1 MRHFESEHDAGL
13 DSGHC
18 EHCGKY
24 KIEHGEDGICLAT
37 TSFTKPQRKLVEAL
51 IMQMANQCGRAI
63 NANAPDIQALDERP
77 RETYTDEK
85 PDVFFPYVAQA
96 ILEGIIEEL
105 QSRV

>member
-37 TSFTKPQRKLVEAL
+37 T
-51 IMQMANQCGRAI
+51 
-63 NANAPDIQALDERP
+63 
-77 RETYTDEK
+77 
-85 PDVFFPYVAQA
+85 
-96 ILEGIIEEL
+96 
-105 QSRV
+105 